1 MNNMI
6 KSILC
11 AFVAFIS
18 FQTNAQDNYKLEADY
33 MNCMCSLFEDN
44 GAEFKSLIK
53 KAEQKLLSTELLTNT
68 NGESYIA
75 LYKNIQLAIDGRI
88 SNFGISD
95 YVIKRLLDTKN
106 TKKYSKCMDGIL
118 KSSDFK
124 DSKLSKFI
132 AMSSSG
138 NNPEITDLTSKM
150 LEIFEAKDF
159 NHEFYKY
166 LTFSLIDKYHAS
178 NKKE

>member
-1 MNNMI
+1 MI

-11 AFVAFIS
+11 AFVLLIS
-18 FQTNAQDNYKLEADY
+18 FQTKAQNNYKLEATY
-33 MNCMCSLFEDN
+33 MNCMCSLFDDN
-44 GAEFKSLIK
+44 GVEFKSLIK
-53 KAEQKLLSTELLTNT
+53 KAEQKLISAELLQNT
-68 NGESYIA
+68 SGESYIT
-75 LYKNIQLAIDGRI
+75 LYKNIRMAIDGRI

-95 YVIKRLLDTKN
+95 YVIKRLLDPKN

-118 KSSDFK
+118 KSPDFK

-132 AMSSSG
+132 TMSSSG
-138 NNPEITDLTSKM
+138 NNPKITDLTSKM

-166 LTFSLIDKYHAS
+166 LTFSLIDKYHVS
-178 NKKE
+178 NKK